1 MYITITLWLIFTP
14 WHTHTASA
22 YVDTSQADYNMRGR
36 VLGRMMIP
44 HLFHYKHNCFFWFL
58 FDDR

>member
-1 MYITITLWLIFTP
+1 MYITITLWLIFGP

-44 HLFHYKHNCFFWFL
+44 HLFH
-58 FDDR
+58 